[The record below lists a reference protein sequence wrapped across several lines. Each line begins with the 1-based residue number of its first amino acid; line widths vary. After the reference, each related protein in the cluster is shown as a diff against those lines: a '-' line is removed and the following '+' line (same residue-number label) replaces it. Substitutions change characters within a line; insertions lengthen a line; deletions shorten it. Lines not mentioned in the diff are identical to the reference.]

1 MMMNNSLGN
10 LRAFRAAVVLLL
22 IIFTHA
28 CTKTPLPPDTC
39 PGGCSAQMVFPVE
52 KGENGYY
59 SVELDWDREYLPY
72 FSIDLIASKVNP
84 EYHYNGISAVS
95 AELYSNATWILE
107 SSGLVVDVVQESSV
121 YFSESGNN
129 LRSRRVVGPF
139 PPEMIGDTVTIH
151 MEVFWDAGMNSKI
164 LRYSEKFIVK

>member
-1 MMMNNSLGN
+1 MNNSLGN
-10 LRAFRAAVVLLL
+10 LRAFRAAVVLIL
-22 IIFTHA
+22 ITLTHA
-28 CTKTPLPPDTC
+28 CTKAPLPSDTC

-59 SVELDWDREYLPY
+59 SIELDWDKEYLPY

-84 EYHYNGISAVS
+84 EYYYNGIGVVS
-95 AELYSNATWILE
+95 AELYSNSTWVLE
-107 SSGLVVDVVQESSV
+107 SSGLVVDVIQESSV
-121 YFSESGNN
+121 YFSESGDN

-139 PPEMIGDTVTIH
+139 PPEMIGDTVTVY
-151 MEVFWDAGMNSKI
+151 MEVFWDAGMNSEI

>member
-1 MMMNNSLGN
+1 MNNSLGN

-22 IIFTHA
+22 IVFTHA
-28 CTKTPLPPDTC
+28 CTKTPLTPDTC
-39 PGGCSAQMVFPVE
+39 PGGCDAQMVFPVE

-59 SVELDWDREYLPY
+59 SIELDWDKEYLPY

-84 EYHYNGISAVS
+84 EYHYNGIGVVS
-95 AELYSNATWILE
+95 AELYSNSTWVLE
-107 SSGLVVDVVQESSV
+107 SSGLVVDVIQESSV
-121 YFSESGNN
+121 YFSESGDN

-139 PPEMIGDTVTIH
+139 PPEMIGDTVIVY

-164 LRYSEKFIVK
+164 SKYSEKFIVK

>member
-1 MMMNNSLGN
+1 MNNSLGN
-10 LRAFRAAVVLLL
+10 LRAFRAAVVLIL
-22 IIFTHA
+22 ITFTHA
-28 CTKTPLPPDTC
+28 CTKAPLTPDTC

-59 SVELDWDREYLPY
+59 GIELDWDKEYLPY

-84 EYHYNGISAVS
+84 EYHYNGIGVVS
-95 AELYSNATWILE
+95 AELYSNSTWILK
-107 SSGLVVDVVQESSV
+107 SSGLVVDVIQESSV
-121 YFSESGNN
+121 YFSESGDN

-139 PPEMIGDTVTIH
+139 PPEMIGDTVTVH
-151 MEVFWDAGMNSKI
+151 MEVFWDAGMNSEI

>member
-107 SSGLVVDVVQESSV
+107 SSGLVVDVVQESNV
-121 YFSESGNN
+121 YFSESGKN